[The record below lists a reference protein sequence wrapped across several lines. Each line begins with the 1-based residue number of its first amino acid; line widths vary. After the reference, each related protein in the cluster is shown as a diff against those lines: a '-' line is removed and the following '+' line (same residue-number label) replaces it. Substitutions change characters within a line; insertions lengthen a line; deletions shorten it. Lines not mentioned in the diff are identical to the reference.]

1 MYVKILIKKITS
13 AGNHIVHTEI
23 APKGNLETTIFQLGQ
38 RFKNE
43 PDGTYVVETLA
54 VCKNSLEQIFVQA

>member
-13 AGNHIVHTEI
+13 KGTHIVHTEI

-38 RFKNE
+38 RFKDD
-43 PDGTYVVETLA
+43 PDGTYMVETLA
-54 VCKNSLEQIFVQA
+54 VCKNSWEQIFGQA